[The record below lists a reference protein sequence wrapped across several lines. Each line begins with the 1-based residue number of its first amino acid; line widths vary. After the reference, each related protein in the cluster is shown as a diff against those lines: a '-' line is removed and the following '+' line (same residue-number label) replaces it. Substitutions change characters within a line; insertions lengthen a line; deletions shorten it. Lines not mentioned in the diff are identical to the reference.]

1 MNGEKKIEII
11 IQVQKNKHFI
21 IKKIFFFGIL
31 LDDKSGSTAISCLID
46 TERIY
51 FLNVGDSRGILVS
64 TEGRILLAT
73 KDHKPSRQKKISL
86 RKEINKISFR

>member
-11 IQVQKNKHFI
+11 IQVFCKNKTIQNNNNDKF
-21 IKKIFFFGIL
+21 

-46 TERIY
+46 PERIY

-64 TEGRILLAT
+64 TDGRILLAT
-73 KDHKPSRQKKISL
+73 KDHKPSKK
-86 RKEINKISFR
+86 NK